1 MVKIYIQQENPE
13 KIVPDL
19 RNALKLTLQAW
30 YEIWNVMWKK
40 TKQRKI
46 TVNNTYEQ
54 NILCIISNHVLIA
67 KLQKVLKHILIS
79 DIYNSIKEL

>member
-1 MVKIYIQQENPE
+1 MKYEMWCE
-13 KIVPDL
+13 K
-19 RNALKLTLQAW
+19 
-30 YEIWNVMWKK
+30 KK
-40 TKQRKI
+40 TKQIQRKI